1 MPLSPLESRL
11 RYEFRNAELLRQALT
26 HRSHSASH
34 NERLEFL
41 GDSVLNCAVAALLF
55 QRFGKLDEGDLSRVR
70 ANLVKQ
76 QSLYEIAQALNISEG
91 LRLGEGELRSGGFRR
106 PSILAD
112 AFEAILGAVFLD
124 GGFEAAQTVIK
135 RLYVPIL
142 DHIDPRTLGKDS
154 KTLLQEYLQGHKI
167 ALPTYT
173 VVATHGAAHNQQFE
187 VECTVPKLDIKV
199 SGSGASRRAAEQAA
213 AKKALEE
220 VMALTPAMEVKAK
233 RSRGAR
239 AAKQHEPEI
248 VPGVKGV
255 QAALDLRTPERS
267 SKSDKERAVRA
278 EAEKVARG
286 EAKAPS
292 QSEAAERMAPAPAL
306 APAMMRAAHVEHKPA
321 TRPPDAAAK
330 SDAAVK
336 GEAVAKNEG
345 AEKTEAPPSQKTE
358 GAVKAELVVKTE
370 GESKAEA
377 LPSQKVEGSAR
388 SAPAGRADGQSKT
401 EALPSQKAEDA
412 ARAEPVGRAD
422 GESKTE
428 ALPSQKAEDAARAE
442 PAGRA
447 DGESKTEALPSQKAE
462 DAARAEPAGRAD
474 GQSNTEALLSQ
485 KAEDAARAEPAG
497 RADGQSNTEAPPS
510 PKAEGA
516 ARAEPVAPTEGQS
529 KADAP
534 PPQKAAASGKGEPA
548 KTDSQTKHETSI
560 APATPALGTPGTAGG
575 EAELVS
581 DVADAARPHATDPDH
596 P

>member
-76 QSLYEIAQALNISEG
+76 QSLYEIAQALNIAES

-112 AFEAILGAVFLD
+112 AFEAILGAIFLD

-187 VECTVPKLDIKV
+187 VECTVPKLEVKV

-213 AKKALEE
+213 AKKALDE
-220 VMALTPAMEVKAK
+220 VLVLMPAMGVKTK

-239 AAKQHEPEI
+239 TAKQGEPEV

-255 QAALDLRTPERS
+255 QAALDLRAPER
-267 SKSDKERAVRA
+267 KE
-278 EAEKVARG
+278 KPARG
-286 EAKAPS
+286 EAKA
-292 QSEAAERMAPAPAL
+292 ATVDAESTERAPAVP
-306 APAMMRAAHVEHKPA
+306 PAMIRAAHVEHKPA
-321 TRPPDAAAK
+321 PRAQSDAQAVADAAGKGDAAKAQPDAK
-330 SDAAVK
+330 
-336 GEAVAKNEG
+336 
-345 AEKTEAPPSQKTE
+345 APP
-358 GAVKAELVVKTE
+358 GA
-370 GESKAEA
+370 
-377 LPSQKVEGSAR
+377 P
-388 SAPAGRADGQSKT
+388 
-401 EALPSQKAEDA
+401 
-412 ARAEPVGRAD
+412 
-422 GESKTE
+422 
-428 ALPSQKAEDAARAE
+428 
-442 PAGRA
+442 
-447 DGESKTEALPSQKAE
+447 
-462 DAARAEPAGRAD
+462 
-474 GQSNTEALLSQ
+474 
-485 KAEDAARAEPAG
+485 
-497 RADGQSNTEAPPS
+497 
-510 PKAEGA
+510 
-516 ARAEPVAPTEGQS
+516 
-529 KADAP
+529 
-534 PPQKAAASGKGEPA
+534 
-548 KTDSQTKHETSI
+548 
-560 APATPALGTPGTAGG
+560 AGG

-581 DVADAARPHATDPDH
+581 DIAGSARPHAAEPDH